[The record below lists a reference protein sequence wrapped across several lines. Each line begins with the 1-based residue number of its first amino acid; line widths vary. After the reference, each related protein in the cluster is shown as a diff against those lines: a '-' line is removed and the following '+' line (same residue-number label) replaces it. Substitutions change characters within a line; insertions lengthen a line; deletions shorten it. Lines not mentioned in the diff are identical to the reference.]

1 MHEFAGRTAV
11 ITGAGSGF
19 GREFA
24 RSAAARGMNLVLA
37 DIEAD
42 ALAATAQEMTAA
54 GARVL
59 AEVVDVA
66 DGAAVARLA
75 ERAFGEFGAVH
86 LLMNNAGVGSG
97 GLLWEN
103 SERDWQWV
111 LGVNL
116 WGVIHGVRHFVPR
129 MLAGG
134 QPGHIVNT
142 ASVAGLLTAPN
153 MGVYSVSKHA
163 VVALTETLLHDLRL
177 VRAALGVSLLCPAFV
192 PTGIAQSHRNRPAA
206 LRDATAPTASQ
217 RAAHAAISKAVAG
230 GRMTAAEVAQATF
243 DAVAQDRFYVL
254 THPQILPTV
263 QLRFDDIVQ
272 QRNPGDPFALK
283 PQFQPQLDP
292 EFEPQVLPQTEP
304 SLDPQLKPQ
313 LKPQAGG

>member
-1 MHEFAGRTAV
+1 MKDFAGRTAV

-24 RSAAARGMNLVLA
+24 REAAARGMHLVLA

-42 ALAATAQEMTAA
+42 ALAASAHELGSG

-59 AEVVDVA
+59 AEVLDVA

-75 ERAFGEFGAVH
+75 DRAYAEFGAVH

-116 WGVIHGVRHFVPR
+116 WGVIHGVRQFVPR

-134 QPGHIVNT
+134 QGGHVVNA
-142 ASVAGLLTAPN
+142 ASVAGLLAAPN
-153 MGVYSVSKHA
+153 MGVYNVSKHA
-163 VVALTETLLHDLRL
+163 VVALTETLH
-177 VRAALGVSLLCPAFV
+177 
-192 PTGIAQSHRNRPAA
+192 H
-206 LRDATAPTASQ
+206 
-217 RAAHAAISKAVAG
+217 
-230 GRMTAAEVAQATF
+230 
-243 DAVAQDRFYVL
+243 
-254 THPQILPTV
+254 
-263 QLRFDDIVQ
+263 
-272 QRNPGDPFALK
+272 
-283 PQFQPQLDP
+283 
-292 EFEPQVLPQTEP
+292 
-304 SLDPQLKPQ
+304 
-313 LKPQAGG
+313 